1 MHAHTM
7 TLTVGGVIAC
17 EGWGTERSFV
27 AMSPSLL
34 LTIVFGYFLLLL
46 GIAWYTGRGAGEQAF
61 YSGEKK
67 SLWWIVAFGMI
78 GTSLSG
84 VTFISV
90 PGWVHDKHWTYL
102 QIVIGYVIGY
112 QVVAGVLLP
121 LYYKLQLTSIYGYLH
136 QRFGPV
142 SYRTGASFFIL
153 SRTLG
158 ATIRIYL
165 VLHVLHL
172 FVLQAIGIPFW
183 LTALVILAMIV
194 LYTFQG
200 GVKTIVWTDTLQT
213 LFMLA
218 ALVGTVL
225 YIVNDASMHGW
236 LEEAQASGM
245 LTMFN
250 TDWKSDSFFLKQILS
265 GIFITIAM
273 TGLDQEMMQ
282 KNISVRTVG
291 DAQKNMRVFSVI
303 LLGVNLLFLL
313 LGALLYLHM
322 DHVTMEM
329 PARTDDVFPTLAL
342 QHFPPWLGLLFIV
355 GLISALFPS
364 ADGALTALTA
374 STCIDLVNIRERG
387 WDEARQRSVRQRV
400 HIGMAVLFLCCIL
413 FFAWLDSGTVLDTLL
428 KIAGYT
434 YGPLLG
440 LFAFGIATKSAPK
453 DGLVPLVCVIAPVI
467 TYALAFYSKE
477 LFFGYQMGFEVL
489 LVNAALTF
497 AGLRTISRP
506 RLAPHPA

>member
-1 MHAHTM
+1 
-7 TLTVGGVIAC
+7 
-17 EGWGTERSFV
+17 
-27 AMSPSLL
+27 MSPTLL
-34 LTIVFGYFLLLL
+34 LSIVFGYFLVLL
-46 GIAWYTGRGAGEQAF
+46 GIAWYTSRGAGEHAF
-61 YSGEKK
+61 FSGDKK
-67 SLWWIVAFGMI
+67 SLWWVVAFGMI

-90 PGWVHDKHWTYL
+90 PGGVAAKHWGYL
-102 QIVIGYVIGY
+102 QVVLGYVIGY
-112 QVVAGVLLP
+112 WVVAGVLLP
-121 LYYKLQLTSIYGYLH
+121 LYYRLQLTSIYGYLK
-136 QRFGPV
+136 QRFGEV
-142 SYRTGASFFIL
+142 TYRTGASFFIL

-172 FVLQAIGIPFW
+172 FVLGALGIPFW
-183 LTALVILAMIV
+183 LSSAVVLLMIV
-194 LYTFQG
+194 LYTLKG

-225 YIVNDASMHGW
+225 FIIGQEGMADWSNELSG
-236 LEEAQASGM
+236 SGM
-245 LTMFN
+245 LQVFN
-250 TDWKSDSFFLKQILS
+250 TDWRSDGFFLKQVLS

-282 KNISVRTVG
+282 KNLSVRTLG

-303 LLGVNLLFLL
+303 LLGVNMLFLL
-313 LGALLYLHM
+313 LGALLYLHVQ
-322 DHVTMEM
+322 HAGIEA
-329 PARTDDVFPTLAL
+329 PARGDDLFPTLAL
-342 QHFPPWLGLLFIV
+342 QHFPPWLGLLFII

-374 STCIDLVNIRERG
+374 STCLDLIGTHDRG
-387 WDEARQRSVRQRV
+387 WPEARQKQVRQRV
-400 HIGMAVLFLCCIL
+400 HLGFAGLFMACIL
-413 FFAWLDSGTVLDTLL
+413 FFEWLDSGTVLDTLL

-440 LFAFGIATKSAPK
+440 LYAFGLLSKYNPQDT
-453 DGLVPLVCVIAPVI
+453 LVPWVCVLAPAV
-467 TYALAFYSKE
+467 TYVLATFSTS

-489 LVNAALTF
+489 LVNAALTMG
-497 AGLRTISRP
+497 GLAVLPKR
-506 RLAPHPA
+506 

>member
-1 MHAHTM
+1 
-7 TLTVGGVIAC
+7 
-17 EGWGTERSFV
+17 
-27 AMSPSLL
+27 MSPTLL
-34 LTIVFGYFLLLL
+34 LSIVFGYFLVLL
-46 GIAWYTGRGAGEQAF
+46 GIAWYTSRGAGEHAF
-61 YSGEKK
+61 FSGDKK
-67 SLWWIVAFGMI
+67 SLWWVVAFGMI

-90 PGWVHDKHWTYL
+90 PGGVAAKHWGYL
-102 QIVIGYVIGY
+102 QVVLGYVIGY
-112 QVVAGVLLP
+112 WVVAGVLLP
-121 LYYKLQLTSIYGYLH
+121 LYYKLQLTSIYGYLK
-136 QRFGPV
+136 QRFGEV
-142 SYRTGASFFIL
+142 TYRTGASFFIL

-172 FVLQAIGIPFW
+172 FVLGALGIPFW
-183 LTALVILAMIV
+183 LSSAVVLLMIV
-194 LYTFQG
+194 LYTLKG

-225 YIVNDASMHGW
+225 FIIGQEGMADWSTE
-236 LEEAQASGM
+236 LSASGM
-245 LTMFN
+245 LKVFN
-250 TDWKSDSFFLKQILS
+250 TDWRSDGFFLKQILS

-282 KNISVRTVG
+282 KNLSVRTLG

-303 LLGVNLLFLL
+303 LLGVNMLFLL
-313 LGALLYLHM
+313 LGALLYLHVQ
-322 DHVTMEM
+322 HAGITA
-329 PARTDDVFPTLAL
+329 PARGDDLFPTLAL
-342 QHFPPWLGLLFIV
+342 QHFPPWLGLLFII

-374 STCIDLVNIRERG
+374 STCLDLIGTLDRG
-387 WDEARQRSVRQRV
+387 WPEARQKQVRQRV
-400 HIGMAVLFLCCIL
+400 HLGFAVLFMVCIL

-440 LFAFGIATKSAPK
+440 LYAFGLLSTGKPQDSM
-453 DGLVPLVCVIAPVI
+453 VPLVCVLAPVL
-467 TYALAFYSKE
+467 TYVLATYSTT
-477 LFFGYQMGFEVL
+477 LFLGYQMGFEVL
-489 LVNAALTF
+489 LVNAALTM
-497 AGLRTISRP
+497 AGLAVLPVESK
-506 RLAPHPA
+506 